1 MTLEAHE
8 QTWLDAFRNG
18 SVVVSSGPEEL
29 LAWVQLG
36 FGLLLD
42 AGRIVRS
49 VRIDPLREFVQ
60 IKDDGSPFVP
70 LETKIEE
77 LLRERLKGFAPET
90 QVVGEE
96 TGGSLPDTG
105 YAVAIDPLDGTW
117 SLVNRTATLAISLAV
132 FRDRKPIVGLVLN
145 PATGEIAY
153 ATHGGPARIL
163 QLSLCG
169 EPDKAAT
176 LPVERARPDSILV
189 NVHPGRTS
197 GPLVTALYEAWT
209 NQSIHMVRSP
219 GGAPTLGLLEAAK
232 GSFVY
237 LNLWAKQPAM
247 AFDLAAGA
255 LLVQGAGGEITD
267 LDGAPIDVIQ
277 HAGPFVAAVDPRARS
292 LVTAIALKVV
302 RQTP

>member
-18 SVVVSSGPEEL
+18 SVGVSSGPEEL

-219 GGAPTLGLLEAAK
+219 GGAPTLGLLEAAQ